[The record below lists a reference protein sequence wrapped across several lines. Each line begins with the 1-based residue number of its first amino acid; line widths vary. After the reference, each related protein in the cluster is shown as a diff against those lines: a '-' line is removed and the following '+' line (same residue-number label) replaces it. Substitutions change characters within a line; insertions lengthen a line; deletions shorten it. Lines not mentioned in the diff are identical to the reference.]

1 MFQSLDLQTKKWL
14 LAFLSLLLCWWL
26 FGASCHAQGKIPEK
40 QITISADLWQNL
52 KTELTELNQEL
63 QAYQTELTTL
73 KKPSKELTQ
82 ELNTAKA
89 LLVKLQGELTAC
101 KTELTTLC
109 KEVEEYK
116 TSLRILKDKID
127 REKRIHKRQ
136 VIQSRIW
143 GFVAGI
149 CVGVIASR

>member
-1 MFQSLDLQTKKWL
+1 MFQSLDLTAKKWL
-14 LAFLSLLLCWWL
+14 AVFLALLLCWWL
-26 FGASCHAQGKIPEK
+26 FGASCHAQTPEK

-52 KTELTELNQEL
+52 KTELIGLNQEL

-73 KKPSKELTQ
+73 KKPSKELVQ

-101 KTELTTLC
+101 KEDLTALH
-109 KEVEEYK
+109 KEAEE
-116 TSLRILKDKID
+116 SRILLKKLREQIDK
-127 REKRIHKRQ
+127 EKRIHKRQ

>member
-26 FGASCHAQGKIPEK
+26 FGASCHAQTPEK

-52 KTELTELNQEL
+52 KTELTALNQEL
-63 QAYQTELTTL
+63 QACQTELITL
-73 KKPSKELTQ
+73 KRPSQELVTELTQ
-82 ELNTAKA
+82 AKNM
-89 LLVKLQGELTAC
+89 LGKLQQELTAC
-101 KTELTTLC
+101 KEDLTALH
-109 KEVEEYK
+109 KEAEE
-116 TSLRILKDKID
+116 SRILLKKLREQIDK
-127 REKRIHKRQ
+127 EKRIHKRQ
-136 VIQSRIW
+136 VIQNRIW

>member
-26 FGASCHAQGKIPEK
+26 FGASCHAQTPEK

-63 QAYQTELTTL
+63 QACQSELTTL
-73 KKPSKELTQ
+73 KKPSQELVKELNQ
-82 ELNTAKA
+82 AKTM
-89 LLVKLQGELTAC
+89 LGKLQQELTAC
-101 KTELTTLC
+101 KEDLTALHKEAEESRTLL
-109 KEVEEYK
+109 KK
-116 TSLRILKDKID
+116 LREQIDK
-127 REKRIHKRQ
+127 EKRIHKRQ

>member
-26 FGASCHAQGKIPEK
+26 FGASCHAQTPEK

-63 QAYQTELTTL
+63 QACQSELTTL
-73 KKPSKELTQ
+73 KRPSQELVTELTQ
-82 ELNTAKA
+82 AKNM
-89 LLVKLQGELTAC
+89 LGKLQQELTAC
-101 KTELTTLC
+101 KEDLTALHKEAEESRTLL
-109 KEVEEYK
+109 KK
-116 TSLRILKDKID
+116 LREQID

>member
-1 MFQSLDLQTKKWL
+1 MFQSLDLTAKKWL
-14 LAFLSLLLCWWL
+14 AVFLALLLCWWL
-26 FGASCHAQGKIPEK
+26 FGASCHAQTPEK
-40 QITISADLWQNL
+40 QITISADLWQGL

-73 KKPSKELTQ
+73 KRPSQELVTELTQ
-82 ELNTAKA
+82 AKNM
-89 LLVKLQGELTAC
+89 LGKLQQELTAC
-101 KTELTTLC
+101 KEDLTALY
-109 KEVEEYK
+109 KEAEESK
-116 TSLRILKDKID
+116 ILLKKLREQIDK
-127 REKRIHKRQ
+127 EKRIHKRQ

>member
-26 FGASCHAQGKIPEK
+26 FGASCHAQGITPEK

-63 QAYQTELTTL
+63 QACQSELTTL
-73 KKPSKELTQ
+73 KRPSQELVKELTQ
-82 ELNTAKA
+82 AKNM
-89 LLVKLQGELTAC
+89 LGKLQQELTAC
-101 KTELTTLC
+101 KEDLTALHKEAEESRTLL
-109 KEVEEYK
+109 KK
-116 TSLRILKDKID
+116 LREQIDK
-127 REKRIHKRQ
+127 EKRIHKRQ

>member
-1 MFQSLDLQTKKWL
+1 MFQSLDLTAKKWL
-14 LAFLSLLLCWWL
+14 AVFLALLLCWWL
-26 FGASCHAQGKIPEK
+26 FGASCHAQTPEK

-52 KTELTELNQEL
+52 KTELTALNQEL

-73 KKPSKELTQ
+73 RKPSAELVKELNQ
-82 ELNTAKA
+82 AKTM
-89 LLVKLQGELTAC
+89 LGKLQQELTAC
-101 KTELTTLC
+101 KEDLTALH
-109 KEVEEYK
+109 KEAEESK
-116 TSLRILKDKID
+116 ILLKKLREQID

-143 GFVAGI
+143 GFVAGV

>member
-26 FGASCHAQGKIPEK
+26 FGASCHAQEK

-52 KTELTELNQEL
+52 KTELTALNQEL
-63 QAYQTELTTL
+63 QACQSELTTL
-73 KKPSKELTQ
+73 KRPSQELVTELTQ
-82 ELNTAKA
+82 AKNM
-89 LLVKLQGELTAC
+89 LGKLQQELTAC
-101 KTELTTLC
+101 KEDLTALH
-109 KEVEEYK
+109 KEAEE
-116 TSLRILKDKID
+116 SRILLKKLREQIDK
-127 REKRIHKRQ
+127 EKRIHKRQ

>member
-1 MFQSLDLQTKKWL
+1 MFQSLDLTAKKWL
-14 LAFLSLLLCWWL
+14 AVFLSLLLCWWL
-26 FGASCHAQGKIPEK
+26 FGASCHAQTPEK

-63 QAYQTELTTL
+63 QDYQNELTTL
-73 KKPSKELTQ
+73 KRPSQELVTELTQ
-82 ELNTAKA
+82 AKNM
-89 LLVKLQGELTAC
+89 LGKLQQELTAC
-101 KTELTTLC
+101 KGDLTALHKEAEESRTLL
-109 KEVEEYK
+109 KK
-116 TSLRILKDKID
+116 LREQID

>member
-73 KKPSKELTQ
+73 KKPSQELVTELTQ
-82 ELNTAKA
+82 AKNM
-89 LLVKLQGELTAC
+89 LGKLQQELTAC
-101 KTELTTLC
+101 KGDLTALHKEAEESRTLL
-109 KEVEEYK
+109 KK
-116 TSLRILKDKID
+116 LREQID

>member
-26 FGASCHAQGKIPEK
+26 FGASCHAQEIAPK

-52 KTELTELNQEL
+52 KTELTALNQEL
-63 QAYQTELTTL
+63 QACQGELTTL
-73 KKPSKELTQ
+73 KKPSKELVQ

-89 LLVKLQGELTAC
+89 LLVNLQGELTAC
-101 KTELTTLC
+101 KEDLTGLR

-116 TSLRILKDKID
+116 TSLRKLKEQIDK
-127 REKRIHKRQ
+127 EKRIHKRQ

>member
-26 FGASCHAQGKIPEK
+26 FGASCHAQTPEK

-52 KTELTELNQEL
+52 KTELTALNQEL
-63 QAYQTELTTL
+63 QACQSELTTL
-73 KKPSKELTQ
+73 KKPSQELVKELNQ
-82 ELNTAKA
+82 AKTM
-89 LLVKLQGELTAC
+89 LGKLQQELTAC
-101 KTELTTLC
+101 KEDLTALH
-109 KEVEEYK
+109 KEAEESK
-116 TSLRILKDKID
+116 ILLKKLKEQIDK
-127 REKRIHKRQ
+127 EKRIHKRQ
-136 VIQSRIW
+136 LIQSRIW

>member
-26 FGASCHAQGKIPEK
+26 FGASCHAQTPEK

-52 KTELTELNQEL
+52 KTELTALNQEL

-73 KKPSKELTQ
+73 KRPSQELVTELTQ
-82 ELNTAKA
+82 AKNM
-89 LLVKLQGELTAC
+89 LGKLQQELTAC
-101 KTELTTLC
+101 KEDLTALHKEAEESRTLL
-109 KEVEEYK
+109 KK
-116 TSLRILKDKID
+116 LREQID

>member
-14 LAFLSLLLCWWL
+14 AVFLALLLCWWL
-26 FGASCHAQGKIPEK
+26 FGASCHAQTPEK

-63 QAYQTELTTL
+63 QACQNELTTL
-73 KKPSKELTQ
+73 KRPSQELVTELTQ
-82 ELNTAKA
+82 AKNM
-89 LLVKLQGELTAC
+89 LGKLQQELTAC
-101 KTELTTLC
+101 KEDLTALHKEAEESRTLLKKL
-109 KEVEEYK
+109 KEQ
-116 TSLRILKDKID
+116 IDK
-127 REKRIHKRQ
+127 EKRIHKRQ

>member
-14 LAFLSLLLCWWL
+14 AVFLALLLCWWL
-26 FGASCHAQGKIPEK
+26 FGASCHAQTPEK

-63 QAYQTELTTL
+63 ILCQNELTTL
-73 KKPSKELTQ
+73 KRPSQELVTELTQ
-82 ELNTAKA
+82 AKNM
-89 LLVKLQGELTAC
+89 LGKLQQELTAC
-101 KTELTTLC
+101 KEDLTALHKEAEESRTLLKKL
-109 KEVEEYK
+109 KEQ
-116 TSLRILKDKID
+116 IDK
-127 REKRIHKRQ
+127 EKRIHKRQ

>member
-26 FGASCHAQGKIPEK
+26 FGASCHAQTPEK

-52 KTELTELNQEL
+52 KTELTALNQDL
-63 QAYQTELTTL
+63 QACQTELITL
-73 KKPSKELTQ
+73 KRPSQELVTELTQ
-82 ELNTAKA
+82 AKNM
-89 LLVKLQGELTAC
+89 LGKLQQELTAC
-101 KTELTTLC
+101 KEDLTALH
-109 KEVEEYK
+109 KEAEESK
-116 TSLRILKDKID
+116 ILLKKLREQIDK
-127 REKRIHKRQ
+127 EKRIHKRQ

-149 CVGVIASR
+149 CVGLIASR

>member
-26 FGASCHAQGKIPEK
+26 FGASCHAQGEIPAK

-52 KTELTELNQEL
+52 KTELTALNQEL
-63 QAYQTELTTL
+63 QACQTELTTL
-73 KKPSKELTQ
+73 KRPSQELVTELTQ
-82 ELNTAKA
+82 AKNM
-89 LLVKLQGELTAC
+89 LGKLQQELTAC
-101 KTELTTLC
+101 KEDLTALH
-109 KEVEEYK
+109 KEAEESK
-116 TSLRILKDKID
+116 ILLKKLREQIDK
-127 REKRIHKRQ
+127 EKHIHKRQ

-143 GFVAGI
+143 GFVAGV

>member
-52 KTELTELNQEL
+52 KTELIGLNQEL
-63 QAYQTELTTL
+63 QAYQSELTTL
-73 KKPSKELTQ
+73 KKPSKELVQ

-89 LLVKLQGELTAC
+89 LLVKLQGDLTAC
-101 KTELTTLC
+101 KEDLTALH
-109 KEVEEYK
+109 KEAEE
-116 TSLRILKDKID
+116 SRILLKKLKEQID

-136 VIQSRIW
+136 LIQSRIW